1 MQSLAPLPKGGG
13 VLPLLVLDS
22 GGNLFFFCSISGLR
36 HRKPTNEVDLYRF
49 IGKTFSRRKTF
60 PDSIDDYCIRFDGLT
75 AGRVM
80 EKKLGFQ
87 RVVWF
92 WTLMGPYFPGPK
104 SHDGEEDTLEKA
116 QEAFKV
122 SLW

>member
-1 MQSLAPLPKGGG
+1 M
-13 VLPLLVLDS
+13 S
-22 GGNLFFFCSISGLR
+22 GFR
-36 HRKPTNEVDLYRF
+36 RRKPTNEVDPYRF
-49 IGKTFSRRKTF
+49 TGKTFSRCKTS
-60 PDSIDDYCIRFDGLT
+60 PDSIDDYCIRIDGLT

-92 WTLMGPYFPGPK
+92 WTLTGPYFLGPK

-122 SLW
+122 SFWQWHAWALKQPGKATWYGAEE